1 MTTAFDRD
9 LDRWMDDPEFSD
21 AYRRERARVDAI
33 DRIVR
38 SLDVARI
45 AQGWTKA
52 QLAAAAGVPAQ
63 SVRRFFT
70 KGGVNPTLG
79 LTVAIAAALN
89 VDLAPVATAGRPAA
103 GRGGWSAQDAAR

>member
-1 MTTAFDRD
+1 MTSAFDRD
-9 LDRWMDDPEFSD
+9 LDRWMEDPAFAD

-33 DRIVR
+33 DTIVR
-38 SLDVARI
+38 SLDAARVS
-45 AQGWTKA
+45 QGLSKA

-79 LTVAIAAALN
+79 LTVAIAAALS
-89 VDLAPVATAGRPAA
+89 VRLAPVATSGRPIQDE
-103 GRGGWSAQDAAR
+103 GRRSTQDASR